1 MNDST
6 AGRVAFKLAPDM
18 HTDAATPNMDGHNS
32 LLSHMSAGYGSRM
45 SALFW
50 PGQSQLDDPMSAMCQ
65 GIGVTAGLGLGS
77 CTNNANIGGGNTS
90 TGSSVAS
97 GNNTDSAVVNLEP
110 NQLTSAAVASAASS
124 WYGAAAAAAA
134 GDPRITSEYNE
145 YVSRLMG
152 ATNAAMANAYP
163 GHLSPNISS
172 GFASNCAPSLNY
184 INSYGLSCAAYP
196 EFNSTH
202 FGSFGSPSSSIGPLH
217 SAGHSTSPRSTAGGG
232 GGGGGGPSSRSRH
245 PGNGLNGNS
254 VVSSC
259 ASLLH
264 SGQPTSFHSFGSGR
278 RSGDSAD
285 YANHGSS
292 AFGLHTS
299 PYNAAMLAYEK
310 HQKAVAVAAAAA
322 AVAASGIHHH
332 HHPHSS
338 VQLQQSH
345 QQQQQQQL
353 VTNRPAS
360 TGGGVHSSLHQLPH
374 SLHHMHNPHT
384 ASFRGLSQR
393 RKRRVLFTQAQVYEL
408 ERRFKQQKYLSAPER
423 EHLSQIINL
432 TPTQVKI
439 WFQNHRYKCKRAQKD
454 KETGSLTENPT
465 STMVEVCPHSQSQSL
480 GRQPRESQRST
491 SRSTANNL
499 SQTGGFASRKPDCV
513 GPMEPDDDAGLQC
526 NLTGLSEPALSTDI
540 SNCSESSSL
549 NDYPEDHP
557 SGMQAR
563 QNGERK
569 IGAKANHHYSTTSL
583 LDNTLAARK
592 QVIAR
597 TDNPSPTNSQIQSPQ
612 CDPVDSRLNFL
623 RYSDSGTTESYN
635 EAHITISRLDSSHLA
650 FQALRSSKQRDFNV
664 APEDL
669 PSRQQHHQQ
678 IGMDVTRNAISY
690 SSNPFTNYQFPTSTY
705 YPPIYNPSPPYM
717 PPTQQSS
724 TGRISSTSLF
734 DPPLSTNLISET
746 TMPFRLEVKKFEAP
760 PQPQSTQR
768 TQPADLFSPS
778 CVNKKSPSLSHTD
791 SPSSS
796 LSAAPQSVYS
806 AQLTNMIMAPASQFP
821 QSERNQT
828 DPVEL
833 SLLERFQ
840 IGRHFTDEDNPVVAR
855 NPGGINAILLKHNQK
870 RTCLSTVIEGS
881 ENRNGTKQEQDYRN
895 YKKYGQSETVI
906 SSSSSSS
913 AAAYSPKSSQ
923 SATNPELSA
932 TTVETLGLP
941 PVCMK
946 EITMASI

>member
-6 AGRVAFKLAPDM
+6 AGRVAFKLTPDM
-18 HTDAATPNMDGHNS
+18 HTDAATPNMTGTILLSTMLLLRERDAMS
-32 LLSHMSAGYGSRM
+32 LLA
-45 SALFW
+45 W
-50 PGQSQLDDPMSAMCQ
+50 
-65 GIGVTAGLGLGS
+65 IGVTAGLGLGQ
-77 CTNNANIGGGNTS
+77 CTSNANVGGGNTS

-97 GNNTDSAVVNLEP
+97 GNNTDSAAVNLEP

-124 WYGAAAAAAA
+124 WYGAAAAVAA
-134 GDPRITSEYNE
+134 GDPRITNEYNE

-172 GFASNCAPSLNY
+172 GFANNCASSLNY

-202 FGSFGSPSSSIGPLH
+202 FGSFGSPSSSIGPLQ
-217 SAGHSTSPRSTAGGG
+217 SAGHSTSPRSTVGGG
-232 GGGGGGPSSRSRH
+232 SGGGGGGPSSRSRH
-245 PGNGLNGNS
+245 LGNGLNGNS
-254 VVSSC
+254 SVSSC
-259 ASLLH
+259 APLLH
-264 SGQPTSFHSFGSGR
+264 SGQPASFHSFGSGR

-285 YANHGSS
+285 YTSHSSS

-360 TGGGVHSSLHQLPH
+360 AGGGVHSSLHQLPH

-480 GRQPRESQRST
+480 GRQPRELQRST
-491 SRSTANNL
+491 SRSTANNIN
-499 SQTGGFASRKPDCV
+499 QTGGFASRKPDCV
-513 GPMEPDDDAGLQC
+513 GPMEPDDDAGLQS

-549 NDYPEDHP
+549 NDYTEDHP
-557 SGMQAR
+557 SSMQAR

-569 IGAKANHHYSTTSL
+569 IGVKANHHYSTTSL
-583 LDNTLAARK
+583 LDNTMAARK
-592 QVIAR
+592 QLITR
-597 TDNPSPTNSQIQSPQ
+597 TDNPSPTNSQIQSPR
-612 CDPVDSRLNFL
+612 CDPIDSRLNFL
-623 RYSDSGTTESYN
+623 RYPDSGTTESYN
-635 EAHITISRLDSSHLA
+635 EAHITLSRLDSSHMA
-650 FQALRSSKQRDFNV
+650 FHALRSSKQRDFN
-664 APEDL
+664 AESEDL
-669 PSRQQHHQQ
+669 PSRQQQHQQ
-678 IGMDVTRNAISY
+678 IGMDVTRSAISY
-690 SSNPFTNYQFPTSTY
+690 SSNPFTNYPFPTSTY

-746 TMPFRLEVKKFEAP
+746 TMPFRLDVKKFEAP
-760 PQPQSTQR
+760 SQTQSTQR
-768 TQPADLFSPS
+768 TQPADLCGPS
-778 CVNKKSPSLSHTD
+778 CVNKKSPPLSHTH

-796 LSAAPQSVYS
+796 MSAAPPSVYS
-806 AQLTNMIMAPASQFP
+806 AQLTNMFMAPANQFP

-840 IGRHFTDEDNPVVAR
+840 IGRHFTDEDSPVIAR
-855 NPGGINAILLKHNQK
+855 NPGDINAILLKHNQK
-870 RTCLSTVIEGS
+870 RTCLSTVTEGTD
-881 ENRNGTKQEQDYRN
+881 NRNGTKQEQDYRN

-906 SSSSSSS
+906 SSSSST
-913 AAAYSPKSSQ
+913 AVYSPKSSQ
-923 SATNPELSA
+923 SATKPELS
-932 TTVETLGLP
+932 TTAVGTPDLP

-946 EITMASI
+946 EITMVSI

>member
-6 AGRVAFKLAPDM
+6 AGRMAFKLAPDM

-65 GIGVTAGLGLGS
+65 GIGMTAGLGLGP
-77 CTNNANIGGGNTS
+77 CTSNANVGGGNTS

-97 GNNTDSAVVNLEP
+97 GNNTDSATVNLEP
-110 NQLTSAAVASAASS
+110 NQLTSAAVASVASS

-172 GFASNCAPSLNY
+172 GFVNNCAPSLNY
-184 INSYGLSCAAYP
+184 INNYGLSCTGYP
-196 EFNSTH
+196 EFSSTH
-202 FGSFGSPSSSIGPLH
+202 FGSFSSPSSSIGPLQ
-217 SAGHSTSPRSTAGGG
+217 SAGNSTSPRSTT
-232 GGGGGGPSSRSRH
+232 GGGGGGPPNRSRH
-245 PGNGLNGNS
+245 LGNGLNGNS
-254 VVSSC
+254 IVSSG

-285 YANHGSS
+285 YPSHGSS
-292 AFGLHTS
+292 TFGLHTS

-322 AVAASGIHHH
+322 AVAASGIHHQ

-345 QQQQQQQL
+345 QQQQQQQQQQL

-360 TGGGVHSSLHQLPH
+360 AGVGVHSSLHQLPH

-465 STMVEVCPHSQSQSL
+465 STMVEVCPHSQPQSL
-480 GRQPRESQRST
+480 GRQPRESQRGT
-491 SRSTANNL
+491 SRSTTHNL
-499 SQTGGFASRKPDCV
+499 NQTGGFASRKPDCV
-513 GPMEPDDDAGLQC
+513 GTMEPDDDAGLQC

-557 SGMQAR
+557 SSMQSR

-569 IGAKANHHYSTTSL
+569 IGAKTSHHYSTTSL
-583 LDNTLAARK
+583 LDNTLAGRK
-592 QVIAR
+592 QLIAQ
-597 TDNPSPTNSQIQSPQ
+597 TDNPSPTNSQIHSPQ
-612 CDPVDSRLNFL
+612 CDPIEGRLNFL
-623 RYSDSGTTESYN
+623 RYPDSGTTEAYN
-635 EAHITISRLDSSHLA
+635 EAHITLSRLDSSQLA

-664 APEDL
+664 ASEDL
-669 PSRQQHHQQ
+669 PSRQQQQHQQ
-678 IGMDVTRNAISY
+678 TGIDVTRGAISY
-690 SSNPFTNYQFPTSTY
+690 SSNPFTNYPFPISTY

-717 PPTQQSS
+717 PPTQSS

-734 DPPLSTNLISET
+734 DPPLSNNLISET
-746 TMPFRLEVKKFEAP
+746 TMPFRLDVKKFDTP
-760 PQPQSTQR
+760 SHSQTTQR
-768 TQPADLFSPS
+768 TQSANLFSPS
-778 CVNKKSPSLSHTD
+778 CVNKKSPPLSHTH

-796 LSAAPQSVYS
+796 LSAAPPSVYS
-806 AQLTNMIMAPASQFP
+806 AQLTNMIMAPANQFS
-821 QSERNQT
+821 QSEHNQT

-840 IGRHFTDEDNPVVAR
+840 IGRHFTEEDSPVIAM
-855 NPGGINAILLKHNQK
+855 NPGDINAILLKHNHK
-870 RTCLSTVIEGS
+870 RPCLSTITEGAS
-881 ENRNGTKQEQDYRN
+881 NRNSTKPEQDYQN

-906 SSSSSSS
+906 PSCSSSSVVT
-913 AAAYSPKSSQ
+913 YSPKSSQ
-923 SATNPELSA
+923 STTNPELS
-932 TTVETLGLP
+932 TTAIETPCLP

-946 EITMASI
+946 EITMVSI